1 MKFNPL
7 DIFIDITQGYDILW
21 SKQKKLAIGLVALA
35 LGLMIWGLAT
45 ALLWPFVAGCGVCAG
60 STAAAY
66 VIGRE
71 S

>member
-7 DIFIDITQGYDILW
+7 DIFIDITQGFDWLW
-21 SKQKKLAIGLVALA
+21 EHQTKLCYGLVALSA
-35 LGLMIWGLAT
+35 GLMIWGLLAS
-45 ALLWPFVAGCGVCAG
+45 ALWPFVAGIGVCCG
-60 STAAAY
+60 SIAAAY